1 LQRYKKTLFD
11 KILRNVFDMMLRVV
25 N

>member
-11 KILRNVFDMMLRVV
+11 KILRNVFDMMFRVV